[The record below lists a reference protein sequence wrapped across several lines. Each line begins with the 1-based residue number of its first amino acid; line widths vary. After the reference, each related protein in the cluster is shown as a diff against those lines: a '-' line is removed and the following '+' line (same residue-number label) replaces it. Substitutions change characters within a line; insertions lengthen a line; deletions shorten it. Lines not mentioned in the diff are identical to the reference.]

1 MKNTYKYP
9 KFWVA
14 FPMFFLVIIGC
25 NSLLN
30 YPSHS
35 EKSTLGETT
44 NFTSKIK
51 NLPLPTDKVVVGVYK
66 FRDQTGQYKAA
77 ENGASWSTAIP
88 QGTTTILIK
97 ALEDSRWFRPIER
110 ENIGNLLNE
119 RQIIRSTRKEYMPN
133 QINESGNLPPLL
145 YAGIILE
152 GGVISYDTNVVTGGL
167 GARYFGI
174 GASTNYRQDR
184 ITVYL
189 RAVST
194 QTGEILKTVYT
205 SKTILSTAISGS
217 FFRYVDTEKLMEAEV
232 GITQNEP
239 VHLAVT
245 EAIEKAVYGLI
256 VEGVKDNI
264 WGSKVENP
272 TQFTKI
278 IEDYNAEKSD
288 NDLNVLGKK
297 IADNQR
303 AKFSMYGMAEATQI
317 RGDFVNPEM
326 HPGAKGGMKYFFSD
340 HFNID
345 GNASYFI
352 FENKKLFWRRAIS
365 ADVNIEYLLL
375 PKSKFTPYVYGGVGS
390 VFYRDKNFFKSQVGG
405 GLEYLVNRTFAL
417 RLNTQY
423 DLGFN
428 DDWDFKVQGTR
439 KDQSVRI
446 GLGIN
451 VYLNRKTA
459 QPLKTT
465 NP

>member
-1 MKNTYKYP
+1 
-9 KFWVA
+9 
-14 FPMFFLVIIGC
+14 MFFLVMIGC

-30 YPSHS
+30 YPSKS

-51 NLPLPTDKVVVGVYK
+51 SLPLPNEKVVVGVYK

-77 ENGASWSTAIP
+77 DNGANWSTAIP

-133 QINESGNLPPLL
+133 QSNESGNLPPLL

-152 GGVISYDTNVVTGGL
+152 GGVVSYDTNVVTGGL

-174 GASTNYRQDR
+174 GASTQYRQDR

-194 QTGEILKTVYT
+194 QSGEILKTVYT
-205 SKTILSTAISGS
+205 SKTILSTGISGS
-217 FFRYVDTEKLMEAEV
+217 FFRYVDTERLMEAEV

-256 VEGVKDNI
+256 VEGVRDNI
-264 WGSKVENP
+264 WGNRMQDSSK
-272 TQFTKI
+272 FTNVIK
-278 IEDYNAEKSD
+278 EYNAEQTD
-288 NDLNVLGKK
+288 NDMKVLGRKM
-297 IADNQR
+297 ADNER
-303 AKFSMYGMAEATQI
+303 AKLAIYGIAEATQI
-317 RGDFVNPEM
+317 RGDYVNPKM
-326 HPGAKGGMKYFFSD
+326 HPGAKAGIKYFFSD
-340 HFNID
+340 HLNID
-345 GNASYFI
+345 GNASYFV
-352 FENKKLFWRRAIS
+352 FENKNLFWRRGVS
-365 ADVNIEYLLL
+365 TDVNVEYLLL
-375 PKSKFTPYVYGGVGS
+375 PKSKFTPYVFGGVGC
-390 VFYRDKNFFKSQVGG
+390 VFYSDKNFFKSQFGG
-405 GLEYLVNRTFAL
+405 GLEYLVNRTFAF

-446 GLGIN
+446 GLGMSI
-451 VYLNRKTA
+451 YLNRRTSK
-459 QPLKTT
+459 PVKTT

>member
-1 MKNTYKYP
+1 
-9 KFWVA
+9 
-14 FPMFFLVIIGC
+14 
-25 NSLLN
+25 
-30 YPSHS
+30 
-35 EKSTLGETT
+35 
-44 NFTSKIK
+44 
-51 NLPLPTDKVVVGVYK
+51 
-66 FRDQTGQYKAA
+66 
-77 ENGASWSTAIP
+77 
-88 QGTTTILIK
+88 
-97 ALEDSRWFRPIER
+97 
-110 ENIGNLLNE
+110 
-119 RQIIRSTRKEYMPN
+119 
-133 QINESGNLPPLL
+133 
-145 YAGIILE
+145 
-152 GGVISYDTNVVTGGL
+152 VISYDTNVVTGGL

-317 RGDFVNPEM
+317 RGDYVNPKM

>member
-1 MKNTYKYP
+1 MKNLNKYP
-9 KFWVA
+9 KSWVV
-14 FPMFFLVIIGC
+14 FPVFFLVLAGC

-44 NFTSKIK
+44 NYTSKIK
-51 NLPLPTDKVVVGVYK
+51 NLPLPNDKVVVGVYK

-77 ENGASWSTAIP
+77 DNGASWSTAIP

-97 ALEDSRWFRPIER
+97 ALEDSRWFKPIER

-133 QINESGNLPPLL
+133 QINETGNLPPLL
-145 YAGIILE
+145 YAGILLE
-152 GGVISYDTNVVTGGL
+152 GGIISYDTNVVTGGL

-174 GASTNYRQDR
+174 GASTQYRQDR

-194 QTGEILKTVYT
+194 QSGEILKTIYT
-205 SKTILSTAISGS
+205 SKTILSTSISGS
-217 FFRYVDTEKLMEAEV
+217 FFRYVDTEKLMEGEI

-256 VEGVKDNI
+256 VEGVRDNI
-264 WGSKVENP
+264 WGSGVQDPNKFMGV
-272 TQFTKI
+272 I
-278 IEDYNAEKSD
+278 SDYNVEQ
-288 NDLNVLGKK
+288 NENNLNVLGKK
-297 IADNQR
+297 LADNQR
-303 AKFSMYGMAEATQI
+303 AKLSMYALAEGTQI
-317 RGDFVNPEM
+317 RGDYVNPKM
-326 HPGAKGGMKYFFSD
+326 HPGVKGGIKYFFSD
-340 HFNID
+340 SFNID

-352 FENKKLFWRRAIS
+352 FENQNIFWRRALA
-365 ADVNIEYLLL
+365 ADVNVEYMLL
-375 PKSKFTPYVYGGVGS
+375 PKSKFTPYLYGGVGS
-390 VFYRDKNFFKSQVGG
+390 IFYRDKNFFKSQVGG
-405 GLEYLVNRTFAL
+405 GLEYLVNRTIAI

-428 DDWDFKVQGTR
+428 DDWDFKVQGTK

-451 VYLNRKTA
+451 IYLNRKT
-459 QPLKTT
+459 PKLLKTT

>member
-1 MKNTYKYP
+1 MKATYKYP
-9 KFWVA
+9 KSWVV
-14 FPMFFLVIIGC
+14 FPLFFLVMTGC

-44 NFTSKIK
+44 NFTSQIK
-51 NLPLPTDKVVVGVYK
+51 NLPGPEEKIVVGVYK

-77 ENGASWSTAIP
+77 ENGSNWSTAIP

-119 RQIIRSTRKEYMPN
+119 RQIIRTTRKEYMPG

-205 SKTILSTAISGS
+205 SKTILSTDISGS
-217 FFRYVDTEKLMEAEV
+217 FFRYVDTERLMEAEV

-245 EAIEKAVYGLI
+245 EAIEKAVYGLV
-256 VEGVKDNI
+256 VEGVRDNI
-264 WGSKVENP
+264 WGGTIKDLNK
-272 TQFTKI
+272 FTKLI
-278 IEDYNAEKSD
+278 SDYNAEQTD
-288 NDLNVLGKK
+288 NNMNVLGKK
-297 IADNQR
+297 LADNQR
-303 AKFSMYGMAEATQI
+303 SKISMYGLAEGTQI
-317 RGDFVNPEM
+317 RGDYVNAKM
-326 HPGAKGGMKYFFSD
+326 HPGIKGGLKYFVSD

-352 FENKKLFWRRAIS
+352 FENKNIFWRRAIS
-365 ADVNIEYLLL
+365 LDANVEYMLL
-375 PKSKFTPYVYGGVGS
+375 PKSKLTPYAFGGIGA
-390 VFYRDKNFFKSQVGG
+390 VFYRDKNYFKSQFGG
-405 GLEYLVNRTFAL
+405 GLEYLINRTFAL
-417 RLNTQY
+417 RLNAQY

-428 DDWDFKVQGTR
+428 DDWDFKVQGTQ

-446 GLGIN
+446 GLGLN
-451 VYLNRKTA
+451 VYLNRKSA
-459 QPLKTT
+459 KILKTV